1 MDRNAK
7 FTLTPKDIEAIRG
20 ATLDSRQGV
29 VRDDGS
35 L

>member
-7 FTLTPKDIEAIRG
+7 FKLTDKDVAAIKS
-20 ATLDSRQGV
+20 ATLDSGQGV
-29 VRDDGS
+29 VRSDGS

>member
-7 FTLTPKDIEAIRG
+7 FNLTAKDVDAIKS
-20 ATLDSRQGV
+20 ATLDSGQGV

>member
-1 MDRNAK
+1 MKRDAAFR
-7 FTLTPKDIEAIRG
+7 LTRKDIEAVRS
-20 ATLDSRQGV
+20 AVLDSRQGV